1 MASKEANK
9 AKYQYN
15 KKYMEAYWERKAQ
28 NQNGTTTTTT
38 RRTVKKQT
46 TILSIFEQDFP
57 MPELEYEDVTV
68 CRNGKSDERYIK
80 ALELA
85 NKCLSR
91 ENKRLIQLLRKHQ
104 NLIRQ
109 SVADLYYEQ

>member
-15 KKYMEAYWERKAQ
+15 KKYVAAYWERKAQ
-28 NQNGTTTTTT
+28 NQSSTTITATK
-38 RRTVKKQT
+38 RNVKKQT
-46 TILSIFEQDFP
+46 PILTIFEQDFP
-57 MPELEYEDVTV
+57 IPALEYEDVTV
-68 CRNGKSDERYIK
+68 CRNGKSDEKYIK

-109 SVADLYYEQ
+109 SIVDLYYES